1 MEAIS
6 SAVTTPTSKGR
17 RKKEEGE
24 GSRGCARQDFGSG
37 ITNRGVKALSFIVR
51 RISLRL
57 LFVSCCA
64 LSPLRAQQTV
74 TVDSLIISRHLWPRE
89 VAINVAHQVPLVMNG
104 KLSGSV
110 QVPAGR
116 VYPVKSLGPGGV
128 VVDALGSALTFS
140 AADTDVLE
148 RAELTKSRLEALAAS
163 RASVAQ
169 AAKSSPAPTA
179 PSATPAAVTNKIAD
193 GLDGK
198 LVTFN
203 GRSLE
208 RFEASSP
215 KGKKFLAIYF
225 SASWCGPCR
234 KFTPQ
239 LVSWYKQQKPS
250 LDKFDVIFV
259 SRDRTKE
266 DMLNYMKQDDMPW
279 PALSFIKANQHNSPL
294 EKYAG
299 NAIPCLVLIDGEGKV
314 ISDSFKGEEYLG
326 PFKVMQDLERLLAS
340 Q

>member
-1 MEAIS
+1 VSIPKFTVLTRS
-6 SAVTTPTSKGR
+6 PICFLV
-17 RKKEEGE
+17 
-24 GSRGCARQDFGSG
+24 
-37 ITNRGVKALSFIVR
+37 ALWVLP
-51 RISLRL
+51 SLN
-57 LFVSCCA
+57 
-64 LSPLRAQQTV
+64 AQQTI
-74 TVDSLIISRHLWPRE
+74 DSLIASRNFWPRE
-89 VAINVAHQVPLVMNG
+89 VTINVAHQVPLVING

-116 VYPVKSLGPGGV
+116 VYPVKSVGSSGV
-128 VVDALGSALTFS
+128 VVDALGSALTFP
-140 AADTDVLE
+140 ADTDVLE
-148 RAELTKSRLEALAAS
+148 RAELTKTRLEALAAS
-163 RASVAQ
+163 RASIAPVA
-169 AAKSSPAPTA
+169 KNSPAPTV
-179 PSATPAAVTNKIAD
+179 PSPTPAAITNKIAA

-198 LVTFN
+198 LVACN
-203 GRSLE
+203 GSSLE
-208 RFEASSP
+208 RFEASSL
-215 KGKKFLAIYF
+215 KGKKYLAIYF

-239 LVSWYKQQKPS
+239 LVNWYKQQKPS

-266 DMLNYMKQDDMPW
+266 DMLTYMKQDDMPW

-326 PFKVMQDLERLLAS
+326 PSKVMQDLERLLAS